1 MERIDINN
9 LFGEIQPTASRG
21 YEAPFSQLASEL
33 KQKIFMGK
41 GFATNDTF
49 APEIC
54 AKFDVYFL
62 SLEEGLRRYVQCM
75 VQILMGI

>member
-1 MERIDINN
+1 MKSN
-9 LFGEIQPTASRG
+9 ASSS

-54 AKFDVYFL
+54 EKFDMYFPSL
-62 SLEEGLRRYVQCM
+62 SEGFRWYVHSCPDSDGHM
-75 VQILMGI
+75 MGI

>member
-21 YEAPFSQLASEL
+21 YKAPFSQLASEL

-62 SLEEGLRRYVQCM
+62 SLEEGLRRCVQCM